1 MAWIHSLQDVASDL
15 FERELAGES
24 DEEASQRAATIN
36 ATPPHYL
43 IAWVLPE
50 LLELLSEQHDQPAE
64 RLRSMIRRLILE
76 RGFPDAGGDWLP
88 DDSNYDQ
95 VEAYVDM
102 IVRVLEHVRRRALRR
117 GQWSDAPVTPLMCG

>member
-1 MAWIHSLQDVASDL
+1 MAWIHSLQDVASDR

-24 DEEASQRAATIN
+24 NEEATHRAATIY
-36 ATPPHYL
+36 AAPQHCP
-43 IAWVLPE
+43 IACVLPE

-64 RLRSMIRRLILE
+64 RLRPMIRRLILE
-76 RGFPDAGGDWLP
+76 RGFPDAGGDCVP
-88 DDSNYDQ
+88 DDDFFEQ